1 MDLHCFPASR
11 HWVTVHVKNSM
22 LLAVTIGCD
31 SVVVLAELFQWVT
44 LAKLDL
50 EAPASSGVTLPSW
63 MRMTD
68 AEQELCMV
76 LLVVLFLKIKP
87 EIALDI

>member
-1 MDLHCFPASR
+1 
-11 HWVTVHVKNSM
+11 M

-31 SVVVLAELFQWVT
+31 SVVVLAEPFQWVT

-50 EAPASSGVTLPSW
+50 EAPASSGVTLSSW

-68 AEQELCMV
+68 AEQGLFCMV